1 MKPRKLRSICR
12 SGVWALVTVAMAAGL
27 VQAEEKG
34 GGSATSNV
42 EVFLTV
48 KPQDPQGKRK
58 NEAPDIE
65 ATIIGAPPLD
75 LDKFAIYDQNQKPP
89 VLIKATKLVPYLKG
103 QEPLAL
109 ALVINGNE
117 IWMGNDDYIPE
128 DDPARH
134 LGVLKGLKQGLQSVP
149 FATAGP
155 AGSKGVLITYGDK
168 AEMRVPMG
176 PLSNITGE
184 ALGSQ
189 KDYYKKTGTALVQ
202 GIELALAK
210 LHEVTASQKVLVV
223 VCDGNDTDNGNAK
236 GQLLNLKKQAIADKV
251 QTFAIMYKGE
261 LSDPGN
267 VISIMIPT
275 ASTTPSADGITS
287 ALTAILARMANRQYL
302 TFPGFDEKVELG
314 FNWDGKEH
322 NMVVKIDKDDAGDPV
337 PLTLSPPWNVP
348 KGASLWWLYFIVIPV
363 GALLLILI
371 LVKAFSS
378 KEQPAM
384 PMQQPMMAAPAPM
397 EAPKPAG
404 PMKTVMIGAGGDQDG
419 FPIVGWLV
427 PLNGQNAYQTYRLKP
442 GATKIGTQAPSDII
456 VNDGFM
462 STEHCSISCSP
473 AGFMLID
480 GGSTNGCYV
489 NDRKVA
495 KHDLVDNDTVTLG
508 KTNFKFK
515 SIN

>member
-1 MKPRKLRSICR
+1 MKTRRKLRVS
-12 SGVWALVTVAMAAGL
+12 VWALVTIAMGAGL

-34 GGSATSNV
+34 GGGATSNV

-202 GIELALAK
+202 GIELALANEEAHAVER
-210 LHEVTASQKVLVV
+210 LPVSADRVRH
-223 VCDGNDTDNGNAK
+223 
-236 GQLLNLKKQAIADKV
+236 ADKV

-267 VISIMIPT
+267 VVSIMIPT

-384 PMQQPMMAAPAPM
+384 PMQQPMMMAAPAPM
-397 EAPKPAG
+397 EAPKPVG

-480 GGSTNGCYV
+480 GERLLRERSQG
-489 NDRKVA
+489 RQA
-495 KHDLVDNDTVTLG
+495 
-508 KTNFKFK
+508 
-515 SIN
+515 